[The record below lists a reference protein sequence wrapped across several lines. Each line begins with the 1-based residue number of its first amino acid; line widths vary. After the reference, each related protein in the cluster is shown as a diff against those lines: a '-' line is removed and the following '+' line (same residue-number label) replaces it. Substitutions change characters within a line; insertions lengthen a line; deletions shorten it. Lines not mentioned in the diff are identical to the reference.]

1 MYIMP
6 QKGDTMLKVMDK
18 DQNFPIQKK
27 FFWLGQLRLM
37 EFQYESKYQSQYET
51 NFTDASSSLNT

>member
-37 EFQYESKYQSQYET
+37 EFQYESKYQS
-51 NFTDASSSLNT
+51 